1 MRRKSRGRR
10 ISGKGRK
17 SESRRRR
24 NRRWRRS
31 RRKRRT
37 MTAMTRRRYRRCN
50 SKYDMTPLLQEIL
63 SGESTSQS
71 DFVCL
76 KKIFP
81 RFVKSHVYLYR
92 MEKKTC
98 LHVS

>member
-50 SKYDMTPLLQEIL
+50 SEQAGAEQGRAQPGW
-63 SGESTSQS
+63 S
-71 DFVCL
+71 
-76 KKIFP
+76 
-81 RFVKSHVYLYR
+81 
-92 MEKKTC
+92 
-98 LHVS
+98 

>member
-50 SKYDMTPLLQEIL
+50 SKYDMTPLLQEIF

-76 KKIFP
+76 FVLK
-81 RFVKSHVYLYR
+81 RFSQDL
-92 MEKKTC
+92 
-98 LHVS
+98 

>member
-1 MRRKSRGRR
+1 MGRKSRERR

-17 SESRRRR
+17 SENWRRRKK
-24 NRRWRRS
+24 RWRRS

-50 SKYDMTPLLQEIL
+50 SKYDMTPLLQEIF

-76 KKIFP
+76 FVLKRFPKI
-81 RFVKSHVYLYR
+81 
-92 MEKKTC
+92 
-98 LHVS
+98 